1 VEYNLLFDRGTK
13 FGIVSNGRTESILL
27 SMPPSATWKYNYVPD
42 AGSEE
47 EQTIERLKKHVD
59 WISFL

>member
-1 VEYNLLFDRGTK
+1 
-13 FGIVSNGRTESILL
+13 
-27 SMPPSATWKYNYVPD
+27 MPPSATWKYNYVPD

-59 WISFL
+59 WISLL